1 MAARSVTD
9 LPVMAAAVAPI
20 CDAANPAAK
29 FATVLLMSIRSR
41 PCIRFILTIKAKAE
55 VFFRSEF
62 VETILTDRLKLTTN
76 RQGWH

>member
-9 LPVMAAAVAPI
+9 LPVIAAAVAPI

-41 PCIRFILTIKAKAE
+41 PYITLILRLLAEAFI
-55 VFFRSEF
+55 RSEF
-62 VETILTDRLKLTTN
+62 V
-76 RQGWH
+76 GSPS